1 MALPV
6 KDGSGVLTSLK
17 TTLTG
22 SDHMPHH
29 IVEAVSGT
37 VVVTSS
43 ASSPIYVTSSN
54 AMTVTAS
61 STNPV
66 AVRLQTNALSLGSGL
81 PVTASSAYP
90 VYVTGAVS
98 ISQPVSVDVVV
109 GDNIFVTSSITA
121 PLYISS
127 SANSPVLVT
136 GTVNVNNYPSITTVT
151 ASTNNPLSVTGTI
164 NVNNYPAVTT
174 VTASIN
180 NPLPITGTVSL
191 TNVNITASLSNN
203 AITASFQNPV
213 AVTGAFGISSSI
225 SNPVFVELGGIT
237 KYAFSSGSALIT
249 KITGSGES
257 DRLWV
262 TGNVDIGITKYGYP
276 EGAALVVK
284 TTSSTVTLEGINTIF
299 SSIGTPT
306 TGVAVGLIGQDNSVR
321 LYNSTS
327 SVTSSQTFPLYV
339 TGSVYSSLIDN
350 TVRVSSSSGERVWVT
365 GSVTSTTSVTV
376 SDGLKVELSGTNVK
390 QVSGS
395 SANTYLQTSIA
406 PVATGSALKTF
417 APPNWGGSVPSG
429 DPNVIIFDWS
439 VASGT
444 VNAASS
450 SINRKSLTF
459 FNDSPHNVY
468 IMMGEPIGGN
478 EQTNGFNIYQVS
490 SKPNFYSFVL
500 YPSGTYFAEPHNVGM
515 KHGMFLVSSSV
526 SSETRI
532 FITETY

>member
-6 KDGSGVLTSLK
+6 KNGSGVLTSLK

-29 IVEAVSGT
+29 IVQAVSGT

-127 SANSPVLVT
+127 SVNSPVLVT
-136 GTVNVNNYPSITTVT
+136 GTVNVNNYPATTTVT
-151 ASTNNPLSVTGTI
+151 SSFTNPL
-164 NVNNYPAVTT
+164 
-174 VTASIN
+174 
-180 NPLPITGTVSL
+180 
-191 TNVNITASLSNN
+191 
-203 AITASFQNPV
+203 
-213 AVTGAFGISSSI
+213 
-225 SNPVFVELGGIT
+225 
-237 KYAFSSGSALIT
+237 
-249 KITGSGES
+249 
-257 DRLWV
+257 
-262 TGNVDIGITKYGYP
+262 
-276 EGAALVVK
+276 AALV
-284 TTSSTVTLEGINTIF
+284 TLQGINTIF
-299 SSIGTPT
+299 SSIGSPT

-365 GSVTSTTSVTV
+365 GSVTSNASVTV

-390 QVSGS
+390 QISGS